1 MVISPARGV
10 SRRGRIR
17 SDAGV
22 QFPGRPEPHGTGHD
36 RVRAAKG
43 DQGSGCVM
51 ALPSPG
57 RAACSSPISVVRR
70 SRCAT
75 ATPAPTSPP
84 GTARGWRAV
93 PIYVSSA
100 CAGAGAGVVRG
111 RLVAAPRGRGA
122 LVLMVLFAP
131 LGVGGV
137 VVELRVWISGREVS
151 RFTMRAVPPTVSS
164 SGQSRMPVAPR
175 ATAVSAAAVGD
186 RLPSG
191 QCAGRPRDGGA
202 ESHGESPLSVCAAG
216 GFARRSPHASGLEVR
231 RTQCGDVRPA
241 SCRPELSG
249 ADECTAA
256 GFGGAGRN

>member
-1 MVISPARGV
+1 MVISPRSLGQS
-10 SRRGRIR
+10 SRADTKRC
-17 SDAGV
+17 
-22 QFPGRPEPHGTGHD
+22 GRPVSGAPRATRSGHD
-36 RVRAAKG
+36 RVRAGKG
-43 DQGSGCVM
+43 DQDSGCGM
-51 ALPSPG
+51 ASPSPG
-57 RAACSSPISVVRR
+57 RASCSSPILVVRR
-70 SRCAT
+70 IRCAT

-84 GTARGWRAV
+84 GTARGWWAV
-93 PIYVSSA
+93 PIYVSS
-100 CAGAGAGVVRG
+100 AGAGAGVVRG